1 MRPPLS
7 ARHGSQLGLSF
18 LRPQLAPLG
27 RSRATPPEDAG
38 CNLDPGR
45 EGPGSRAP
53 PGYLLFFIC
62 FLLPGRRR
70 KAQRKGKERTE
81 AARAAAPVPSGCAGA
96 RREARYFSL
105 QIGSLRGLA
114 ATRKCILALRAAEGA
129 GQGRHSPAQ
138 PRASTETL
146 GTRRGPAAGGVTS
159 PSFFLLP
166 FHVGPATWGDASS
179 GGPRHRPPGGPGSI
193 RPPPRPLSRPALYSA
208 PRLQLPPGP
217 RAGHG
222 CRPRLVRSG
231 AGRPQGALALPDPRS
246 GRPCQGGSAG
256 CGCARRLVCV
266 LELATMCSL
275 REAKCFYTFRNVF
288 LLSECRW
295 GYFES
300 LALVRSP
307 ASLRPCGPRGR
318 VCSAISR
325 SRVHKCLGALRLKS
339 GLSTTMGHSGRA
351 RLASIWAGFLGHD
364 PQHLSAVPGR
374 EPAPCAQGPPG
385 LPDFKR
391 ASSKDPCGAKQSP
404 CMQLF

>member
-1 MRPPLS
+1 M
-7 ARHGSQLGLSF
+7 GCLSF
-18 LRPQLAPLG
+18 SGGAVSSVRNHLQQ
-27 RSRATPPEDAG
+27 RSPR
-38 CNLDPGR
+38 
-45 EGPGSRAP
+45 PGSLASEEKGAH
-53 PGYLLFFIC
+53 PGGGGGSGGSR
-62 FLLPGRRR
+62 PSHPTRRR
-70 KAQRKGKERTE
+70 WRWWWWRWRCGPPSQRGMAPSSVSRSSV
-81 AARAAAPVPSGCAGA
+81 RSWLLWAAPEP
-96 RREARYFSL
+96 
-105 QIGSLRGLA
+105 
-114 ATRKCILALRAAEGA
+114 
-129 GQGRHSPAQ
+129 
-138 PRASTETL
+138 
-146 GTRRGPAAGGVTS
+146 
-159 PSFFLLP
+159 
-166 FHVGPATWGDASS
+166 
-179 GGPRHRPPGGPGSI
+179 
-193 RPPPRPLSRPALYSA
+193 PALYSA

-222 CRPRLVRSG
+222 CCPRLVRSG

-318 VCSAISR
+318 VCNAISR

>member
-1 MRPPLS
+1 MTQP
-7 ARHGSQLGLSF
+7 HMV
-18 LRPQLAPLG
+18 
-27 RSRATPPEDAG
+27 RSRP
-38 CNLDPGR
+38 
-45 EGPGSRAP
+45 
-53 PGYLLFFIC
+53 Y
-62 FLLPGRRR
+62 
-70 KAQRKGKERTE
+70 
-81 AARAAAPVPSGCAGA
+81 
-96 RREARYFSL
+96 RYFSL

>member
-1 MRPPLS
+1 MTQP
-7 ARHGSQLGLSF
+7 HMV
-18 LRPQLAPLG
+18 
-27 RSRATPPEDAG
+27 RSRP
-38 CNLDPGR
+38 
-45 EGPGSRAP
+45 
-53 PGYLLFFIC
+53 Y
-62 FLLPGRRR
+62 
-70 KAQRKGKERTE
+70 
-81 AARAAAPVPSGCAGA
+81 
-96 RREARYFSL
+96 RYFSL

-159 PSFFLLP
+159 PSFLLLP

-179 GGPRHRPPGGPGSI
+179 GGPRHGPPGGPGSI

-222 CRPRLVRSG
+222 CCPRLVRSG

-318 VCSAISR
+318 VCSAISHHE
-325 SRVHKCLGALRLKS
+325 STSVSVHC
-339 GLSTTMGHSGRA
+339 
-351 RLASIWAGFLGHD
+351 D
-364 PQHLSAVPGR
+364 
-374 EPAPCAQGPPG
+374 
-385 LPDFKR
+385 
-391 ASSKDPCGAKQSP
+391 
-404 CMQLF
+404 